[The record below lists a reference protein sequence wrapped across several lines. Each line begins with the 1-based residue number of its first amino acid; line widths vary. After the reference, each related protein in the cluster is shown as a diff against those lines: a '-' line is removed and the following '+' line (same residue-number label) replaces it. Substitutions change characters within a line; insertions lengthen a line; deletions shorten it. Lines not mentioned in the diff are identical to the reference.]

1 MKNETMK
8 QINNTI
14 THIIE
19 KAQTEYNELAN
30 FMTKQTGAYVF
41 DNAYECSA
49 KTDINY
55 YFQESGGFAE
65 YMEYRLT
72 HRNITNFS
80 YVLERLIEFWK
91 GDILDSIYVAHLN
104 SETLDTHSWN
114 DLNDLVRYVIFD
126 EII

>member
-19 KAQTEYNELAN
+19 KAQREYNELAN
-30 FMTKQTGAYVF
+30 FMSNQIGSYVF
-41 DNAYECSA
+41 ANAYECSA

-55 YFQESGGFAE
+55 YFQEGGFAD
-65 YMEYRLT
+65 YMECRLN
-72 HRNITNFS
+72 HENITNFS
-80 YVLERLIEFWK
+80 YILERLIEFWK

-104 SETLDTHSWN
+104 SDTLYTNSWN